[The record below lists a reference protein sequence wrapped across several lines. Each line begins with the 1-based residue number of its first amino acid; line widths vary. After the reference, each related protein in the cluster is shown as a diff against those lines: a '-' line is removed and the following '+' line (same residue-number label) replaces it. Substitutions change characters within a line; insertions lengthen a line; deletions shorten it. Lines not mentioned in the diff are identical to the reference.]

1 MSYKKKNA
9 GDLPYRAMQL
19 PLYEVAREEYVKRF
33 CAPRAAGMRDIL
45 PHETMLVGA
54 CVGML
59 AAGVCW
65 LYSGSIQAP
74 RRY

>member
-1 MSYKKKNA
+1 MPYKKKNA

-33 CAPRAAGMRDIL
+33 CAPRAAGMRDML

-59 AAGVCW
+59 AAGVCR
-65 LYSGSIQAP
+65 LYSGSVQAP

>member
-65 LYSGSIQAP
+65 LCAGAKALLRLY
-74 RRY
+74 